1 MGEVGVRRT
10 VKVLNQLPRWA
21 VMGLA
26 FPLFVLNCWVFL
38 QVFTYFQTLITI
50 FITANLLAF
59 VLNYPVKFFI
69 SQGVK
74 RDRAILLVALV
85 ALLFVVILG
94 ITLAPALLWQIND
107 LIAGLPTWIES
118 SSQQIQSLDRWAAGR
133 RLPLNLSGLALQL
146 TERLAEQ
153 LQALTGQFLSLVFIT
168 VGSAFNLIFIVV
180 MTFYLLLQ
188 GEQLWNGIFQWF
200 PQPYNSLLRQLLRQN
215 FHNYFIGQASLA
227 AIMGGAMTVAFIV
240 LRVPFALL
248 FGLGVGFMALFPFGT
263 GISITVIGLL
273 IALKNFWLGV
283 KVLGVAV
290 IIQQAI
296 ENGVA
301 PRLLGGFTGLNPVWI
316 LVALL
321 IGIQVAGILGLLLA
335 VPMAGVIKGIM
346 SMCHSQLFGTFY
358 SATETRSP

>member
-1 MGEVGVRRT
+1 MGEVGVRKT
-10 VKVLNQLPRWA
+10 VNVLNQLPRWA
-21 VMGLA
+21 VWGLA
-26 FPLFVLNCWVFL
+26 FPLFILNCWVFL
-38 QVFTYFQTLITI
+38 QVFSYFQSLITI

-59 VLNYPVKFFI
+59 VLNYPVKFFT
-69 SQGVK
+69 SRGVE
-74 RDRAILLVALV
+74 RDRAILLVALL
-85 ALLFVVILG
+85 AFLFVIVLG
-94 ITLAPALLWQIND
+94 LTLAPALINQIND
-107 LIAGLPTWIES
+107 LIAGLPSWIES

-133 RLPLNLSGLALQL
+133 RLPLNLSGLSVQL

-153 LQALTGQFLSLVFIT
+153 LQALTGQFLGVVLIT
-168 VGSAFNLIFIVV
+168 LGSVFNLIFIVV

-188 GEQLWNGIFQWF
+188 GGQLWNGIFQWF
-200 PQPYNSLLRQLLRQN
+200 PQPYDSLLRQLLRQN

-227 AIMGGAMTVAFIV
+227 AIMGLAMMVAFIV

-263 GISITVIGLL
+263 GVSITVIGLL
-273 IALKNFWLGV
+273 ITLKNFWLGV
-283 KVLGVAV
+283 KVLGVAF

-335 VPMAGVIKGIM
+335 VPMAGVVKGIL
-346 SMCHSQLFGTFY
+346 STCHSQLFDNHY
-358 SATETRSP
+358 SVTDQQSP